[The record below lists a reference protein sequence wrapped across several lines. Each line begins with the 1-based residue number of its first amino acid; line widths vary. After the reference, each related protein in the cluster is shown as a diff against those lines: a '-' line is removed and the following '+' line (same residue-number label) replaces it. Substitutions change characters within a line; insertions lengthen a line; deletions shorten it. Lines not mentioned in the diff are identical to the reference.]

1 MIQTM
6 RKVAAAAPWLAT
18 AMMAVLAMPCSADTA
33 YKWVDK
39 NGNVTYQD
47 EPPPPDARQVE
58 EKPIQGSSLV
68 PDTSGDP
75 AEVTRKNP
83 IVLYSVPGCDACS
96 AARAYLETRGAPFTE
111 YNVEGNPELQKK
123 MKDKVG
129 ELAVPTLTVG
139 DKVMKGYVQS
149 VLEGELDAAGY
160 APQAPE
166 GAAAGVAEGA
176 APTLPAPEAI
186 EPQVPAEAAVPPV
199 Q

>member
-6 RKVAAAAPWLAT
+6 QKVVAAAPWLAT
-18 AMMAVLAMPCSADTA
+18 AMMAILALPCSADTA

-68 PDTSGDP
+68 PDTSDDP
-75 AEVTRKNP
+75 AEVARKNP

-96 AARAYLETRGAPFTE
+96 AARIYLEKRGVPFTE

-139 DKVMKGYVQS
+139 GKVMKGYVQS

-160 APQAPE
+160 ARQAPE
-166 GAAAGVAEGA
+166 GAAAGEA

-186 EPQVPAEAAVPPV
+186 EPQAPAEAPVPPV